1 MKDRIELDHVVL
13 IGRTFE
19 EYCRYFQLQ
28 DSFLESNR
36 ILDVGSGVSSFCA
49 ESGLRGYDVT
59 AADPIYDLPVETIAA
74 KSAKDL
80 KNILQQV
87 PAAAHKY
94 NWTFYRDVNELARYR
109 TAARYRFLEDYSAR
123 RDRYVPSAL
132 PNTAFDGN
140 EFDIAL
146 ASHLLFLYDD
156 LLDYEFHKRSILELS
171 RIVRH
176 EIRIYPLAN
185 MSGVKSPFLEQLLS
199 DPDCSGLSFTILKS
213 DFEFFKNANEMLKIQ
228 KT

>member
-1 MKDRIELDHVVL
+1 MKDRIELNHVVL

-28 DSFLESNR
+28 HSDLESNR

-49 ESGLRGYDVT
+49 ESGSRGYDVT
-59 AADPIYDLPVETIAA
+59 AADPIYDQPVETIAA
-74 KSAKDL
+74 TSAKDL
-80 KNILQQV
+80 KTVMQKV

-123 RDRYVPSAL
+123 RDRYVPTAL
-132 PNTAFDGN
+132 PKTAFGGS

-213 DFEFFKNANEMLKIQ
+213 DFEFFKNANEMLKI
-228 KT
+228 TV